1 MEIGE
6 HFGIQNVNAVRNH
19 LLALERKGYIT
30 KGADRSRAL
39 RITRK
44 PRALAKVI
52 TGLKERIRRHRGI
65 IFALEYHLALAT
77 RKGRPHLVDEIRD
90 EVKAGM
96 EQAIANHG
104 WELLQLEI
112 QPDHVLVSVRP
123 GPDHSPERVV
133 RNFKNAT
140 AAVWLRHPLRITG
153 RGLWANG
160 FLATTRAEERDALIE
175 DFLAEKRQ
183 APDEEEDEQAPA
195 VVDGP
200 AEPAPDGTKGGSNP

>member
-1 MEIGE
+1 
-6 HFGIQNVNAVRNH
+6 VRNH

-44 PRALAKVI
+44 PRALAKAI
-52 TGLKERIRRHRGI
+52 TGLKERIRSHRGVVC
-65 IFALEYHLALAT
+65 ALEYHLALAT
-77 RKGRPHLVDEIRD
+77 RKGRPHLVEDIRD
-90 EVKAGM
+90 EVKARM
-96 EQAIANHG
+96 EQVVADHG

-133 RNFKNAT
+133 RNFKHAT

-160 FLATTRAEERDALIE
+160 FLATTRAEDRDALIE

-183 APDEEEDEQAPA
+183 APDDEVDEQAPV
-195 VVDGP
+195 VVD
-200 AEPAPDGTKGGSNP
+200 EPPQGTPNGIKGGSNP